1 MSETSIPATT
11 LQIVG
16 AIGFGA
22 IIGWYLYFINR
33 YRTSQVDLADLVTV
47 IGAIGGGAILVLF
60 PARSD
65 LFGAYGI
72 GLALGFFGYFLA
84 LIVMVGLTKNFTV
97 EFFLDGRRRKPADD
111 EIMPGY
117 NPAAPGDLPKNTV
130 MGENTTTGS
139 QGGPL
144 T

>member
-1 MSETSIPATT
+1 MPETSVPATT
-11 LQIVG
+11 LQLAG

-22 IIGWYLYFINR
+22 LIGWYLYYINR

-72 GLALGFFGYFLA
+72 GLALGFFGYF
-84 LIVMVGLTKNFTV
+84 IVLTIMVSLTRNFSV
-97 EFFLDGRRRKPADD
+97 EFFLDGRRKKPADD

-117 NPAAPGDLPKNTV
+117 NPANPSDLPRNTV
-130 MGENTTTGS
+130 MGESSTSGS

-144 T
+144 S

>member
-1 MSETSIPATT
+1 MPETSVAATT

-84 LIVMVGLTKNFTV
+84 LIVMVSLTKNFTV

-111 EIMPGY
+111 EIMPEY
-117 NPAAPGDLPKNTV
+117 NPANPSELPKNTG
-130 MGENTTTGS
+130 MGETTTTGS